1 MSWHDSDRIFEAD
14 ADAALREEL
23 RALLGVGPRN
33 EFEVEVTPE
42 LMLLADDL
50 RREALRRNRTARKQN
65 SWMLLAAALPFAL
78 LLGGVSVWGVA
89 QKHRAEGYAASVQQ
103 KDAEIQRLA
112 TATRPQNLPAA
123 PSAAPSAAP
132 GVLQLASHAPKART
146 RGMELIIPVE
156 RTPQPLQS
164 DTQRVKG
171 H

>member
-103 KDAEIQRLA
+103 KDA
-112 TATRPQNLPAA
+112 
-123 PSAAPSAAP
+123 
-132 GVLQLASHAPKART
+132 
-146 RGMELIIPVE
+146 
-156 RTPQPLQS
+156 
-164 DTQRVKG
+164 
-171 H
+171 